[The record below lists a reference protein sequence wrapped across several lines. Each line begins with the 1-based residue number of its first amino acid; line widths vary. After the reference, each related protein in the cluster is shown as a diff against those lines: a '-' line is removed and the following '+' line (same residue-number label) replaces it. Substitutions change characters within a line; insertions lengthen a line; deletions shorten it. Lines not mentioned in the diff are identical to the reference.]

1 MKVRENIVN
10 RLIELLATTATLGL
24 MAVSANADPIE
35 LFDYGFNIDGFATE
49 ASFGDPTPG
58 NVDDSLFD
66 YLTGLGTLSISITGD
81 GDHNVLVFVDH
92 EIDDPKNEF
101 RNENVVSFGG
111 LALGQSSEVDE
122 PGFVFGDIYWNFLD
136 NTLDG
141 TNVLLPGS
149 EHDVSMALGW
159 DFVLAGGESAIAS
172 FFLSETDDSGGAF
185 VFKHAD
191 ANSDPVIY
199 FWSTLEITAGVPEPD
214 TLLLFG
220 LGLLGLG
227 LSRKRQAAT

>member
-1 MKVRENIVN
+1 M
-10 RLIELLATTATLGL
+10 TAP
-24 MAVSANADPIE
+24 ASADPIE

-66 YLTGLGTLSISITGD
+66 YFTGQGTLSISIIGV
-81 GDHNVLVFVDH
+81 GAHNTLVFVDH
-92 EIDDPKNEF
+92 DIDDPTNDF

-111 LALGQSSEVDE
+111 LALGQSWEVDE
-122 PGFVFGDIYWNFLD
+122 PGFVFGDIYFNFLD
-136 NTLDG
+136 NTLDR
-141 TNVLLPGS
+141 TNVLTPGS
-149 EHDVSMALGW
+149 EYDVSMALGW

-172 FFLSETDDSGGAF
+172 FFLSETDDSDSAF
-185 VFKHAD
+185 VLAHAD
-191 ANSDPVIY
+191 VDSDPVIY
-199 FWSTLEITAGVPEPD
+199 FWSTLEITAAVLKPD